1 QTCALPIYVHQLA
14 SGDVVRCFRKAG
26 LHSEP
31 CANIPVA
38 AEVFSTCKGN
48 NMATIPT
55 GRLQAAVDITES
67 GVSESIRC
75 DSVEI
80 VQGSFLRENFNT
92 VGCPH
97 SSAVQRLGAYYS
109 EVAANIRQRNPVAKR
124 ERIVFIFL
132 VIGFSSDAQIVFSIK
147 FNSSDDLLVSDV
159 FQRILIDEISILNK
173 S

>member
-55 GRLQAAVDITES
+55 GRLQTAVDITES

-80 VQGSFLRENFNT
+80 VQGSFLCENFNT
-92 VGCPH
+92 IGFPH
-97 SSAVQRLGAYYS
+97 SSAVQRFGAYYS
-109 EVAANIRQRNPVAKR
+109 EITAHIGKGNPVAKR
-124 ERIVFIFL
+124 ERIVFVFL
-132 VIGFSSDAQIVFSIK
+132 VIGFCRDAQVVFSVK

-159 FQRILIDEISILNK
+159 FQSVLIDEISILNK